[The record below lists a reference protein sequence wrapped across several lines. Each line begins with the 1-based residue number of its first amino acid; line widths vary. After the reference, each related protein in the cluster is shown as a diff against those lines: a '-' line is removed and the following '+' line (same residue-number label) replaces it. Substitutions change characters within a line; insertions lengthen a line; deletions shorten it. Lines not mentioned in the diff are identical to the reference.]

1 MCPNAARKKTETMGF
16 SLSASI
22 PTIVSGKEHSIMHIL
37 GGPSVVIPFETDE
50 SLFVVDICM
59 GDPQ

>member
-1 MCPNAARKKTETMGF
+1 MGF

-37 GGPSVVIPFETDE
+37 GGPSVVNPFEIDE